1 MTIFI
6 TITASCDFIQ
16 FSLLETSRNLQK
28 SILSASFL
36 KQPTLCNQLLDKYI
50 EFTSLLSNGPVNASK
65 PLAVTMFEVKDF
77 DMKTIDKNCTFKSI
91 RISNIQSQ
99 NNILMSNVKLLA
111 HAAIEMANSDAERT
125 VKCTQCIVNAFT
137 NANLQIKTACLRY
150 FTQLFKNALHLNKTL
165 QPMIVWILEGIE
177 DIENRLPLWMH
188 YKLVKSED
196 IDRYVSTVIDLL
208 ESQYVAKL
216 FESEYLQQAINVC
229 LKILR
234 THHNLR
240 VQVYDKIIPSVYALI
255 KTISCE
261 VSDEFTHTNMYQF
274 VKATLANDNDFQ
286 KNFELLGPVVLEQ
299 LKNGHIQSWCLADEK
314 LQEIFNHDN
323 AATEAIINHLKCI
336 CSILR
341 TIRFMEHSLTIHLQR
356 DMCSKTMLM
365 DEELHVIT
373 DSGKV
378 FATHMAQ
385 CPARLLP
392 QLDVLSR
399 YVLQN
404 FSLLLKNKYSPLVD
418 TTTLLIFTEIAIGIL
433 SVYDVLELDDYLQMQ
448 LVLIAL
454 CSFIR
459 CSELLFNH
467 LQQSFE
473 EETTRLNK
481 IMESPFVR
489 NNEIASWQE
498 YVLQMLAS
506 INLKYISTKNKDIFM
521 DILGQICCNLTQPEC
536 LDQIMNVLESCVIQ
550 VNTYSITD
558 YEKFIK
564 SIATK
569 PNNHLVIS
577 RHLCGFYCISSGST
591 YIFQTNK
598 ANTYPFK
605 VICTK
610 CDTHFNFNGN
620 EAKVLSQL
628 LDKTNGKF
636 VRTLT
641 TQYNIQDKFHLN
653 YFKLFESH
661 ERQIRA
667 NMSFCLP
674 SILNHL
680 NLERFIDAIDYW
692 LNPIVD
698 NEIDIRLWMTK
709 YMVIFPQCGNAI
721 VLLKCQEQ
729 LLQCTKKFLL
739 NGQKADQLIALQ
751 LNSSFATSNEIT
763 EKMLL
768 NCFRMTL
775 YFCMSSKSM
784 ISRQAALRAT
794 EMCYKFGITPKNL
807 LIWYKMDIFKLIVT
821 LCVSN
826 YISYNVGLQKSL
838 QTVSEMRLVV
848 FRTNHF
854 DFIENSNDNGFV
866 TTH

>member
-1 MTIFI
+1 
-6 TITASCDFIQ
+6 
-16 FSLLETSRNLQK
+16 
-28 SILSASFL
+28 
-36 KQPTLCNQLLDKYI
+36 
-50 EFTSLLSNGPVNASK
+50 
-65 PLAVTMFEVKDF
+65 MFEVKDF
-77 DMKTIDKNCTFKSI
+77 DMTTIDENCSFKSI

-111 HAAIEMANSDAERT
+111 YAAIEMANSDAERT
-125 VKCTQCIVNAFT
+125 VKCTQCILNAFT
-137 NANLQIKTACLRY
+137 SANLQIKTACLRY
-150 FTQLFKNALHLNKTL
+150 FTQLFKNALNLDKRL

-177 DIENRLPLWMH
+177 DIENRLPLWIH
-188 YKLVKSED
+188 YKLTKSEG
-196 IDRYVSTVIDLL
+196 IEQYVNTVIDLL
-208 ESQYVAKL
+208 ESQCLTKL
-216 FESEYLQQAINVC
+216 FEAEYLQQAINVC

-255 KTISCE
+255 KMISSE
-261 VSDEFTHTNMYQF
+261 VGDEFTHTNMYQF

-314 LQEIFNHDN
+314 LQEIFNHEN
-323 AATEAIINHLKCI
+323 TTTEAIINHLKCI
-336 CSILR
+336 CSILK
-341 TIRFMEHSLTIHLQR
+341 TVRFMEHSLTIHLQR
-356 DMCSKTMLM
+356 EMCNRSILL
-365 DEELHVIT
+365 DEDVDVNT

-378 FATHMAQ
+378 FVEHMAQ

-392 QLDVLSR
+392 QLDALSR
-399 YVLQN
+399 YVLQS
-404 FSLLLKNKYSPLVD
+404 FSLLLKSKYSPLVD

-433 SVYDVLELDDYLQMQ
+433 SVYDVLELDDYLQLQ

-489 NNEIASWQE
+489 NNEVASWQE
-498 YVLQMLAS
+498 YVLQMLAG

-521 DILGQICCNLTQPEC
+521 DILNQICSNPTQPEC

-550 VNTYSITD
+550 SNSYSITD
-558 YEKFIK
+558 YERFIK
-564 SIATK
+564 SIAENPK
-569 PNNHLVIS
+569 NHLVIS
-577 RHLCGFYCISSGST
+577 RHLCGFYCISSGLT
-591 YIFQTNK
+591 YIFQINK
-598 ANTYPFK
+598 GNTYPFK
-605 VICTK
+605 VICKK

-628 LDKTNGKF
+628 LDKNNGKF

-641 TQYNIQDKFHLN
+641 TQYSIQDEFHLN
-653 YFKLFESH
+653 YFKLFKSH
-661 ERQIRA
+661 ESQIRA

-680 NLERFIDAIDYW
+680 NLERFIDAVDNW

-698 NEIDIRLWMTK
+698 DEIDIRIWLTR
-709 YMVIFPQCGNAI
+709 YMIIFPQCGNAF
-721 VLLKCQEQ
+721 VLEKCQEQ

-739 NGQKADQLIALQ
+739 SGQKADQLSALQ
-751 LNSSFATSNEIT
+751 LISSFATSNEIT

-807 LIWYKMDIFKLIVT
+807 LVWYKMDIFKLIVT
-821 LCVSN
+821 LSVSN
-826 YISYNVGLQKSL
+826 HISYNVGLQKSL
-838 QTVSEMRLVV
+838 QMVSQIAAYCFSREI
-848 FRTNHF
+848 FRFN
-854 DFIENSNDNGFV
+854 NKK
-866 TTH
+866 